1 MKSQLSEL
9 WVARRIVSVGS
20 VDHFAR
26 VQDDVG
32 RVAEAPEHE
41 ISAPEFFPVGKR
53 LSELA

>member
-9 WVARRIVSVGS
+9 WVAHRIVSVGS

-26 VQDDVG
+26 VHDDMG